1 MRKKRPIQRS
11 EERTR
16 DATLVVIASE
26 DRFAV
31 KQYFDLFHSTRIQF
45 HVLETEDGKSSPE
58 HVMARLEKYLDEYS
72 VGAGDQ
78 FWLVLDTDHWIEGS
92 HLPNLVEVV
101 KRCRQKGISVALSNP
116 CFELWLLLH
125 FADFPAE
132 SRLTCVQ
139 IGELIRAKTVTYNK
153 TKVFNLPI
161 TQSRVSEAIGRAR
174 ERFNPQDMIPTEP
187 QTGVHLIIDDLM
199 RKGIVRIHH

>member
-26 DRFAV
+26 DQFAV

-45 HVLETEDGKSSPE
+45 HVLETEHGKSSPE

-92 HLPNLVEVV
+92 HLPNLVRVV
-101 KRCRQKGISVALSNP
+101 
-116 CFELWLLLH
+116 
-125 FADFPAE
+125 E
-132 SRLTCVQ
+132 SL
-139 IGELIRAKTVTYNK
+139 
-153 TKVFNLPI
+153 F
-161 TQSRVSEAIGRAR
+161 
-174 ERFNPQDMIPTEP
+174 
-187 QTGVHLIIDDLM
+187 
-199 RKGIVRIHH
+199 

>member
-58 HVMARLEKYLDEYS
+58 HVMARLERYLDEYS
-72 VGAGDQ
+72 VGVGDQ

-92 HLPNLVEVV
+92 HLQNLVEVV

-125 FADFPAE
+125 FSDFPAE
-132 SRLTCVQ
+132 SKLTCVQ

-161 TQSRVSEAIGRAR
+161 TESRVFEAIGRAR

-199 RKGIVRIHH
+199 RKGIVRIHQ

>member
-1 MRKKRPIQRS
+1 
-11 EERTR
+11 
-16 DATLVVIASE
+16 
-26 DRFAV
+26 
-31 KQYFDLFHSTRIQF
+31 
-45 HVLETEDGKSSPE
+45 
-58 HVMARLEKYLDEYS
+58 
-72 VGAGDQ
+72 
-78 FWLVLDTDHWIEGS
+78 
-92 HLPNLVEVV
+92 VV